1 MQNPGTDNFARN
13 DAADRIATVTSESF
27 DALVLN
33 GQGPI
38 VVEFMSYSC
47 SHCAQIEPVLQQLAE
62 RLQSQETIL
71 RVNTGLESALSEQYQ
86 ITGTPTLVMFLDG
99 AEVGRAEG
107 PPPELSRLMDVVT
120 EPFES

>member
-107 PPPELSRLMDVVT
+107 PPPELSRLMSVVT

>member
-1 MQNPGTDNFARN
+1 MQNPGTDNLARN
-13 DAADRIATVTSESF
+13 DAADRVATVTSESF

-107 PPPELSRLMDVVT
+107 PPPELSRLMSVVT

>member
-13 DAADRIATVTSESF
+13 DAADRVATVTSESF

-107 PPPELSRLMDVVT
+107 PPPELSRLMSVVT